1 MHADVTQSGNNQVA
15 DAHTVGGDGCSSF
28 SILESYI
35 YIYIYLA
42 ATVIQGREEIIII

>member
-15 DAHTVGGDGCSSF
+15 DAHTVGGDGCSS
-28 SILESYI
+28 SILES

-42 ATVIQGREEIIII
+42 ATVIQGREEIIIS

>member
-15 DAHTVGGDGCSSF
+15 DAHTVGGDGCSS
-28 SILESYI
+28 S
-35 YIYIYLA
+35 IYIYLA